1 MKVLFVCVENA
12 GRSQMAEAFAKKFG
26 LDASSAGTSPSKTVN
41 LTVVDAMREKGIDL
55 ANAPP
60 KTLTTRMIEDSDLVI
75 TMGCSVEEL
84 CPAPLLARMEK
95 KLLDWA
101 LDDPKDQP
109 IEKVREI
116 RDEIERRVKDLLS
129 KPQAS

>member
-1 MKVLFVCVENA
+1 
-12 GRSQMAEAFAKKFG
+12 
-26 LDASSAGTSPSKTVN
+26 
-41 LTVVDAMREKGIDL
+41 MREKGIDL